1 MSLRLKL
8 AALGVALVAAA
19 SAAPALAHSVT
30 VGALSLTD
38 LWTRATP
45 PGAPSAAGYLTITNT
60 GKEPDRLLSAT
71 SGAAAK
77 GELHLMAVKDG
88 IMTMQP
94 VDGGIAVPAGG
105 GVTLAPSG
113 LHIMFITLKDG
124 LKEGGQ
130 MPVTL
135 TFEKAGKVDTFLHV
149 LAVGAKGPGDA
160 APHDMN
166 NMKTDAPK

>member
-1 MSLRLKL
+1 MSLRLQL
-8 AALGVALVAAA
+8 AAFAVALVAAA
-19 SAAPALAHSVT
+19 PAAPAFAHSVT

-45 PGAPSAAGYLTITNT
+45 PGAPSAVGYLTITNT

-77 GELHLMAVKDG
+77 GELHIMAVKDG
-88 IMTMQP
+88 IMTMGP
-94 VDGGIAVPAGG
+94 VADGIVIPAGG
-105 GVTLAPSG
+105 SVTLAPSG

-124 LKEGGQ
+124 LKEGGR

-149 LAVGAKGPGDA
+149 LAISAKGPGDA

-166 NMKTDAPK
+166 NMKTETPK

>member
-1 MSLRLKL
+1 MSFRLKL
-8 AALGVALVAAA
+8 ATFGIALAV
-19 SAAPALAHSVT
+19 SAAPAFAHSVT

-45 PGAPSAAGYLTITNT
+45 PGAPSAAGYLTIANT

-71 SGAAAK
+71 SGGAAK

-88 IMTMQP
+88 VMTMAP
-94 VDGGIAVPAGG
+94 VDGGIAIPAGG
-105 GVTLAPSG
+105 SVTLAPGG

-135 TFEKAGKVDTFLHV
+135 TFEKAGKVDTFMHV
-149 LAVGAKGPGDA
+149 LAISAKGPGDA

-166 NMKTDAPK
+166 DMKTEVPK